1 MDNSLLGVTSET
13 TPSGTTYY
21 GRMPDGMLIDERKG
35 RCSRFPIT
43 NLFMLFAWQ
52 AECSKIV
59 CGGLLAASSNSR
71 DAVARSN

>member
-1 MDNSLLGVTSET
+1 MAMA
-13 TPSGTTYY
+13 
-21 GRMPDGMLIDERKG
+21 RILIDERNG

-52 AECSKIV
+52 AECSKII

-71 DAVARSN
+71 DAVARTN